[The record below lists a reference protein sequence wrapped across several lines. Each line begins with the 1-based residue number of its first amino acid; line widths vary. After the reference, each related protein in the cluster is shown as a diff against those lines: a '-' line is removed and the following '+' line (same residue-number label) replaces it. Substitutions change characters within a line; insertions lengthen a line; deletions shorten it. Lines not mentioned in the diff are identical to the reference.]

1 MFLPFLRCA
10 LAAFVLLSVLA
21 CPALAPHDA
30 AGDLDSGTAAP
41 PSSDA
46 GEVVDA
52 GTVGDAGAA
61 ASDAGTPPVD
71 PDGGA
76 VEPGVDAGSVV
87 PGADAGSDD
96 APADCTV
103 DDDCAGARR
112 CHQGSCRL
120 PCLFGT
126 CVHDPED
133 GVCAE
138 GFCVECAED
147 NDCPGARY
155 ACDTDEH
162 RCQPQHVDT
171 RGTRIGIFYS
181 LWHCPFAADNPEGHA
196 VHDISEVLAGQQSW
210 GPLLMAHWWDEP
222 AAGYYCLSR
231 NDALL
236 AQHATL
242 LRDAGVEFIFFD
254 ATNHAYVDWRSDRTR
269 QMILDPLDRL
279 LAVWSDIPGA
289 PKVVPWV
296 PVIAADTNANANTI
310 DAIVARLDAHPQLTF
325 AYQGK
330 PLILVTENESFT
342 SNEAKLAALAER
354 FTVRRMWAHEPDG
367 SQRWSFLEA
376 CEADP
381 ELSDEPCR
389 QRIAPHD
396 GELEQVSITMAYQL
410 TYMSVPDYAVPKLGG
425 LTFRRQFQTLFDN
438 PLVPIAT
445 ITGWNEWIAQ
455 RMPCGQN
462 PTCPCASYPD
472 GCFMDQYDLEYSRDI
487 EPGSNARGDEYYR
500 LLASCIAVFRSG
512 EVCGAGNADEPCCQL
527 SAP

>member
-1 MFLPFLRCA
+1 MPLRCA
-10 LAAFVLLSVLA
+10 LVAPFVFVVLA
-21 CPALAPHDA
+21 CPALEPPDA
-30 AGDLDSGTAAP
+30 ANELDGGSPTA
-41 PSSDA
+41 STGDA
-46 GEVVDA
+46 GEPADGGASPDA
-52 GTVGDAGAA
+52 GLPARDGGTPPEGPDGGTIEPSDDAGEPPAGGDAGA
-61 ASDAGTPPVD
+61 VD
-71 PDGGA
+71 PLA
-76 VEPGVDAGSVV
+76 ECAS
-87 PGADAGSDD
+87 
-96 APADCTV
+96 

-120 PCLFGT
+120 PCLLGT
-126 CVHDPED
+126 CLHDPDD

-147 NDCPGARY
+147 EDCPGARY
-155 ACDTDEH
+155 TCDLDEH

-171 RGTRIGIFYS
+171 SGTRIGIFYS

-196 VHDISEVLAGQQSW
+196 VHDISEVLAGHQPW

-254 ATNHAYVDWRSDRTR
+254 ATNHAYADWRSDRTR
-269 QMILDPLDRL
+269 SMILDPLDRL
-279 LAVWSDIPGA
+279 LAVWSGIAGA

-310 DAIVARLDAHPQLTF
+310 DAIVARLDAHPDLAF
-325 AYQGK
+325 EYLGK
-330 PLILVTENESFT
+330 PLILVTENESFI
-342 SNEAKLAALAER
+342 SNEAKLAELAQR
-354 FTVRRMWAHEPDG
+354 FTIRRMWAHEPDG
-367 SQRWSFLEA
+367 SQRWSFLEG

-381 ELSDEPCR
+381 ALTDEPCR

-410 TYMSVPDYAVPKLGG
+410 TYMSVPEYAVPKHGG
-425 LTFRRQFQTLFDN
+425 LTFRRQFQTLLDN
-438 PLVPIAT
+438 PRVPIAT

-462 PTCPCASYPD
+462 PTCPCNLYPE
-472 GCFMDQYDLEYSRDI
+472 GCFMDQYDVEYSRDI
-487 EPGSNARGDEYYR
+487 EPGDNARGDEYYR

-512 EVCGAGNADEPCCQL
+512 DVCDASNADELCCQA